1 MDMDVKDARKR
12 LEGERA
18 QLGRLIGGV
27 HADLTNDEHDQ
38 DGPPADRLAELSP
51 ADQHPADLGSEV
63 FEQEKTYSILASVR
77 AELHEVE
84 RALERIRDRSYGR
97 CEACH
102 RPIPAARLQ
111 ALPAAR
117 YCLKDQVRAERE
129 SRAS

>member
-1 MDMDVKDARKR
+1 MDVKAAKQR
-12 LEGERA
+12 LQRERA
-18 QLGRLIGGV
+18 QLERILGGV
-27 HADLTNDEHDQ
+27 SADLSNEDAEP
-38 DGPPADRLAELSP
+38 DGSPREPMPELSP

-84 RALERIRDRSYGR
+84 RALERIRDRTYGR

-102 RPIPAARLQ
+102 RPIPAARLN

-117 YCLKDQVRAERE
+117 FCVKDQTRAERE
-129 SRAS
+129 ARAS